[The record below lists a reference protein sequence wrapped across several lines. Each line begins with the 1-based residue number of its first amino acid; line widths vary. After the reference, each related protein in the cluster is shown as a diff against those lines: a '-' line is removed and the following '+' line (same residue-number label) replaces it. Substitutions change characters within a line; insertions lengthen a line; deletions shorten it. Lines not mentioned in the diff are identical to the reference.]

1 MTGLQPRA
9 MRCALAVRVRSTSCA
24 TGATNLLLFTMRD
37 FSNDLTEI
45 RRRVSE
51 AFVYLKVE
59 AGGERMKVLEID
71 VARPDLWDDQDNA
84 KKVNT
89 EYVNLK
95 ADLDEF
101 AQLSGSVDDLEVL
114 HEMAREIDDASQ
126 EPDLENGINGV
137 RSVSY
142 THLTLPTKRIV

>member
-1 MTGLQPRA
+1 
-9 MRCALAVRVRSTSCA
+9 
-24 TGATNLLLFTMRD
+24 MRD

-84 KKVNT
+84 KKSTPNMSISKQT
-89 EYVNLK
+89 WTTL
-95 ADLDEF
+95 
-101 AQLSGSVDDLEVL
+101 
-114 HEMAREIDDASQ
+114 
-126 EPDLENGINGV
+126 
-137 RSVSY
+137 RSC
-142 THLTLPTKRIV
+142 RGR

>member
-1 MTGLQPRA
+1 MTGRQRRA
-9 MRCALAVRVRSTSCA
+9 MRCVLAVLARSTSCA
-24 TGATNLLLFTMRD
+24 TGATNLFLFTMRD

-84 KKVNT
+84 KK
-89 EYVNLK
+89 
-95 ADLDEF
+95 
-101 AQLSGSVDDLEVL
+101 
-114 HEMAREIDDASQ
+114 
-126 EPDLENGINGV
+126 
-137 RSVSY
+137 
-142 THLTLPTKRIV
+142 